1 LLQPK
6 QHGAFALFLAL
17 PAASKKIDIMGNGN
31 TDIAIHCRSHILNSD
46 DHSKEYYVEALEKL
60 KNEEE
65 KRKQNEKLKMYKLP
79 SP

>member
-1 LLQPK
+1 
-6 QHGAFALFLAL
+6 
-17 PAASKKIDIMGNGN
+17 MGNGN